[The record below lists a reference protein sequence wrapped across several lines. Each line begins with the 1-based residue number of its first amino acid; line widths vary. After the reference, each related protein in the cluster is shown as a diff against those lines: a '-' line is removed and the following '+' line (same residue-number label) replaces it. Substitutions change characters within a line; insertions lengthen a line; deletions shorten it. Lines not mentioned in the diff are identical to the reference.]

1 MLRYVRRNPMRF
13 DAGSGFVV
21 ATGIECSAPVVHPG
35 VRRDQLLL
43 TGHWDRVE
51 EDLDLVARFGIR
63 YLRYGI
69 PFHVVAAVP
78 GTHDWAWTDR
88 AMGALRDRRIEPIAD
103 LLHFGLPSDL
113 TGFGD
118 PALPARFAAYVEAFV
133 ERYPWVRWYTPVNE
147 PFITAWYS
155 ARKGFWNERQSTD
168 EAFVKALA
176 NVSRCLVQAS
186 GTIRARRSDAVFLQS
201 DVCWSHEAAEP
212 GAEDRARFL
221 DELRFVAFQLAYGH
235 PVPDSVAAYLV
246 ANGLPAGD
254 LDWFRE
260 AGSDAGCIVGLD
272 YYEGNEQLVWNDGRQ
287 EARTDR
293 RGFGALA
300 REYHAALRLPFMLAE
315 TNTVE
320 DRSIDWLT
328 ETWNDTLDL
337 HAEGLP
343 VRGYCWYS
351 LTDQVDWSTMLVG
364 LDGNVDPLGLVDLD
378 RVHRPVGHVYE
389 RLAQEARRGRLERLG
404 DRDSDAAA

>member
-1 MLRYVRRNPMRF
+1 MLRFVRRDPMRF
-13 DAGSGFVV
+13 DARSGFVV

-51 EDLDLVARFGIR
+51 EDLDLVSKFGIR

-69 PFHVVAAVP
+69 PFHVVAATP

-88 AMGALRDRRIEPIAD
+88 AMGALRDRGIEPIAD

-118 PALPARFAAYVEAFV
+118 PALPARFGAYVEEFV
-133 ERYPWVRWYTPVNE
+133 GRYPWVRWYTPVNE

-168 EAFVKALA
+168 EAFVRALA

-186 GTIRARRSDAVFLQS
+186 GIIRSHRRDAVFLQS

-235 PVPDSVAAYLV
+235 PLPDSVAAYLV
-246 ANGLPAGD
+246 ENGLPAAD
-254 LDWFRE
+254 LEWFRA

-272 YYEGNEQLVWNDGRQ
+272 YYEGNEQLVWADGRQ
-287 EARTDR
+287 ASRTDR

-300 REYHAALRLPFMLAE
+300 RQYHEALGLPFMLAE
-315 TNTVE
+315 TNTVQ

-337 HAEGLP
+337 QADGLP
-343 VRGYCWYS
+343 VRGYGWYS
-351 LTDQVDWSTMLVG
+351 LTDQIDWSTMLVG

-378 RVHRPVGHVYE
+378 RIHRPVGRVYE
-389 RLAQEARRGRLERLG
+389 RLARGARRGRLERLR
-404 DRDSDAAA
+404 DRNTDAAA